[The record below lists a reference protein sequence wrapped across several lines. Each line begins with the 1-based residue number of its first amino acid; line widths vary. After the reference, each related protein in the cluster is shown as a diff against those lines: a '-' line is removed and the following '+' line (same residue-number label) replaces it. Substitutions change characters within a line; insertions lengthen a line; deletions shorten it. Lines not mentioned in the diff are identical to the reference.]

1 MAWTLI
7 WMGSMMRSGRH
18 HRSLHATEP
27 PDDDRDERDQ
37 DPDESPET
45 PTDEPRPAR
54 VQDPPPQPDSQGPYV
69 VSVYES

>member
-1 MAWTLI
+1 
-7 WMGSMMRSGRH
+7 MMRSGRQD
-18 HRSLHATEP
+18 RCLRAAEP

-45 PTDEPRPAR
+45 PTDEPSPPR

-69 VSVYES
+69 VTVYEH